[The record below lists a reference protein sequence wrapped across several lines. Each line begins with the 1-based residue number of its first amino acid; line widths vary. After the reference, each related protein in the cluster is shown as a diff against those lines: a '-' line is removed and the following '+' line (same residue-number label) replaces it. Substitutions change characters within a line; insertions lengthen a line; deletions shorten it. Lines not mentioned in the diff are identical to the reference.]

1 MNCTE
6 FLNLLD
12 AFLEEELSK
21 EDAERMLAHAAECE
35 ECAALLSLR
44 RDLRS
49 LEDDVDVPEEF
60 SASWRAAVEVEAKQ
74 EKRAP
79 LRSFRQSWLAAAAA
93 LVMIF
98 GGAVAMSRGRLPTV
112 RRRADAPLVSVTEEA
127 MEKKAEDAGEA
138 MELMAAGALSN
149 VNFENAAPTL
159 EIAAEE
165 ADASAWGM
173 AYEAAEEAPDMSWEG
188 EESVSMAAP
197 MGVSMAAKSEARESA
212 PSVLFTAAPTPLPTS
227 LPTSAPTETPAPE
240 PTEAVTEKADETEEE
255 TSSFAWWFYL
265 GLAVCVSGIAVLVLW
280 LGRNLKKGR
289 A

>member
-1 MNCTE
+1 MDCTE

-12 AFLEEELSK
+12 AFLDEELSR
-21 EDAERMLAHAAECE
+21 EDAERMLSHAAECE

-60 SASWRAAVEVEAKQ
+60 SASWRAAVEAEAKQ

-93 LVMIF
+93 LVMIA
-98 GGAVAMSRGRLPTV
+98 GGALAMSRGRLPAV
-112 RRRADAPLVSVTEEA
+112 RRSASAPKPLVSVMEEA

-149 VNFENAAPTL
+149 VSFENAAPTM
-159 EIAAEE
+159 ETAAGE
-165 ADASAWGM
+165 ADASAWDM

-188 EESVSMAAP
+188 EESVSLAAP
-197 MGVSMAAKSEARESA
+197 MAAKSAARESA
-212 PSVLFTAAPTPLPTS
+212 PSVQFTAAPTPLA
-227 LPTSAPTETPAPE
+227 TSAPTETPAPE
-240 PTEAVTEKADETEEE
+240 PTEAAIDEAGETEEE
-255 TSSFAWWFYL
+255 TGALAWWFWL
-265 GLAVCVSGIAVLVLW
+265 GLAVCVSGIAALVLW
-280 LGRNLKKGR
+280 LIRNLKKGR

>member
-1 MNCTE
+1 MDCTE

-12 AFLEEELSK
+12 AFLDEELSR
-21 EDAERMLAHAAECE
+21 EDAERMLSHAAECE

-49 LEDDVDVPEEF
+49 LEDAVDVPEEF
-60 SASWRAAVEVEAKQ
+60 SASWRAAVEAEAKQ

-93 LVMIF
+93 LVMIA
-98 GGAVAMSRGRLPTV
+98 GGALAMSRGRLPAV
-112 RRRADAPLVSVTEEA
+112 RRSASAPKPLVSVTEEA

-149 VNFENAAPTL
+149 VSFENAAPTM
-159 EIAAEE
+159 ETAAGE
-165 ADASAWGM
+165 ADASAWDM

-188 EESVSMAAP
+188 EESVSLATP
-197 MGVSMAAKSEARESA
+197 MAAKSEARESA
-212 PSVLFTAAPTPLPTS
+212 PSVQFTAAPTPLPT
-227 LPTSAPTETPAPE
+227 LAPTETPAPE
-240 PTEAVTEKADETEEE
+240 PAEAAIDEAGETEEE
-255 TSSFAWWFYL
+255 TGALAWWFWL
-265 GLAVCVSGIAVLVLW
+265 GLAVCVSGIAALVFW
-280 LGRNLKKGR
+280 LIRNLKKGR